1 MMYQVDAMRKNDAD
15 GVAVC
20 EAHEDPEIF
29 RLRLGKCL
37 NFEVRLQIIDTGGAD
52 STYRSSTR

>member
-1 MMYQVDAMRKNDAD
+1 MLSHKLVDAMRKNDAD

-37 NFEVRLQIIDTGGAD
+37 NFEVSAQSSQPIDAEQEMTV
-52 STYRSSTR
+52 